1 MKTVLFALTLALAMP
16 IGAQTLDYG
25 TLCGATEG
33 TGDNDDFCH
42 LWAQGNHQGMRNALS
57 IAIRTARAAEN
68 PNRYYFDRKRGAERG
83 AFIQLKR
90 PWMGDDWQVLRYRD
104 TLVSSRARVNGS
116 QATIVLIFNG
126 GAICTTLPCGR
137 GWVVRVILSDAVFGV
152 SEDWRPQ
159 GKPASPIDLT
169 DRTPRLDNT
178 IPSEFG
184 LGSVDIQSF
193 RDVGSTDDLYT
204 WAGFIGH
211 YKSGGEPSEYVRR
224 VVECEIDEFGWRIG
238 EVDVQPD
245 CDSIQRDGSGGTD
258 SGGGDSDSGDGDDGD
273 GDSGGGDDGDDACS
287 VGLVL
292 SPGDYCTF
300 GENRFRVTS
309 DGQGCYEGP
318 GILLCSGNGIALSG
332 FEANRVSGTN
342 DWRIDVLP

>member
-1 MKTVLFALTLALAMP
+1 MKTVLFALALALAMP

-25 TLCGATEG
+25 TLCGATAG

-90 PWMGDDWQVLRYRD
+90 PWMDDDWQVLRYRD
-104 TLVSSRARVNGS
+104 TLVSSRARVNGA
-116 QATIVLIFNG
+116 QATIVLIFNS
-126 GAICTTLPCGR
+126 GAICTEFPCGR
-137 GWVVRVILSDAVFGV
+137 GWAVRVILSDAGFGV
-152 SEDWRPQ
+152 SEDWLGP
-159 GKPASPIDLT
+159 GEKSASPIDLT
-169 DRTPRLDNT
+169 DTTWRGLDYT

-184 LGSVDIQSF
+184 LGSVNIQTF
-193 RDVGSTDDLYT
+193 RDVGGTGEELYT
-204 WAGFIGH
+204 SKGFIGH
-211 YKSGGEPSEYVRR
+211 YMSGGEPSEYVRR

-258 SGGGDSDSGDGDDGD
+258 SGDGDN
-273 GDSGGGDDGDDACS
+273 GGGDGDACS

-292 SPGDYCTF
+292 SPGDYCTV